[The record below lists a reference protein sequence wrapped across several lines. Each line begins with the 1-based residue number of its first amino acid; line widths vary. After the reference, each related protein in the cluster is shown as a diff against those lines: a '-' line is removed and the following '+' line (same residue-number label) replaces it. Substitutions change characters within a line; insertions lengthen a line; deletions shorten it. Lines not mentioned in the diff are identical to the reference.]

1 MQYWKKLNI
10 FQKALIGIFVVG
22 LVILMPELMPLL
34 DMGGIE
40 LIFGFVVLQS
50 KNVLH
55 WLQVKYIQ
63 TKLILNIAKDAFVSS
78 ALAKPKTFVAH
89 AGVCSAALI
98 LTGSLVLTTSF
109 LLPVILTNGMLI

>member
-22 LVILMPELMPLL
+22 LVMLMPELMPLL

-55 WLQVKYIQ
+55 WLQVKHMQ
-63 TKLILNIAKDAFVSS
+63 AKLISNIVIEAFVSS

-89 AGVCSAALI
+89 AGICSVTLI
-98 LTGSLVLTTSF
+98 LTGSLVLATSF
-109 LLPVILTNGMLI
+109 LLPVILANGMLV